1 MNSLQEILHKYWG
14 YTAFRPLQEE
24 IIQAV
29 LDQKDTLALLP
40 TGGGKSICF
49 QVPALAQDGICI
61 VISPLIALMQ
71 DQVAQLQKRGISAV
85 AIYSGM
91 SARQIDILLD
101 NCIYG
106 DTKFL
111 YISPERLKTDLFLA
125 RAKQMNINLIAVDE
139 AHCISQWGYDF
150 RPSYLAIKEFK
161 DLFPAVTCLALTAS
175 ATPPVKQDILEK
187 LALKNPQIFQKSF
200 SRANL
205 SYSILWDDLKEQK
218 LVQMIQKVGGSC
230 IIYARNRR
238 KTQEIAQ
245 ILSEQG
251 ISASFYHAGLALD
264 LRKSK
269 QEDWIQNK
277 FQCMVATN
285 AFGMGIDKPDVRLV
299 VHLDLPDSLEA
310 YYQEA
315 GRAGRDEKK
324 AFAVIIA
331 QENDIIE
338 LHSQWEKSYPTT
350 ETIKKTYQALSNYLQ
365 IAEGSGEMTSYD
377 FDWQEMCRRFQL
389 PTSETFFALK
399 TLESEGLL
407 LMSEAMQNP
416 SKIKI
421 KVSATELYDFQIRNE
436 KFESIIKFLLRQYG
450 GNLYTQFVTISEASI
465 SQLFKSP
472 LADIERTLLLLEKF
486 EMIEYEKQNGLPK
499 LTLLAPRANLE
510 NLPIIWNSYL
520 AKKERSRTK
529 IDAIESYV
537 RQNQICRTI
546 KIVAYFGETL
556 SQTCGICDICIQKK
570 HDKTGKS
577 YPEGNEQERKL
588 ICQYLKN
595 GPMKLQDLVDC
606 LRPLSRSEATKV
618 IQYSLE
624 SGDIAYTAVDEIG
637 LASS

>member
-1 MNSLQEILHKYWG
+1 MNPLQEILQKYWG
-14 YTAFRPLQEE
+14 HMAFRPLQEE

-49 QVPALAQDGICI
+49 QVPALAKDGICI

-71 DQVAQLQKRGISAV
+71 DQVDQLKKRGIPAA

-106 DTKFL
+106 EIKFL

-125 RAKQMNINLIAVDE
+125 RAKQMNINLIAIDE

-161 DLFPAVTCLALTAS
+161 DLFPSVTCLALTAS

-187 LALKNPQIFQKSF
+187 LALKNPQVFQKSF

-205 SYSILWDDLKEQK
+205 SYSILWDELKEQK
-218 LVQMIQKVGGSC
+218 LVHMIQKVGGSC
-230 IIYARNRR
+230 IVYARNRR

-251 ISASFYHAGLALD
+251 ISAGFYHAGLPPD
-264 LRKSK
+264 VRKSK
-269 QEDWIQNK
+269 QDDWIQNK

-299 VHLDLPDSLEA
+299 VHMDLPDSLEA

-331 QENDIIE
+331 QENDLLE
-338 LHSQWEKSYPTT
+338 LHSQWEKSFPTS

-389 PTSETFFALK
+389 PASETFYALK
-399 TLESEGLL
+399 T
-407 LMSEAMQNP
+407 
-416 SKIKI
+416 
-421 KVSATELYDFQIRNE
+421 
-436 KFESIIKFLLRQYG
+436 LLRQYG

-486 EMIEYEKQNGLPK
+486 EIIEYEKQNGLAK
-499 LTLLAPRANLE
+499 LTLLSPRANLE
-510 NLPIIWNSYL
+510 NLPIVWNSYRQ
-520 AKKERSRTK
+520 KKERSRTK

-537 RQNQICRTI
+537 RQNQLCRTV
-546 KIVAYFGETL
+546 KILAYFGETL
-556 SQTCGICDICIQKK
+556 AQTCGICDICIQKK

-577 YPEGNEQERKL
+577 FPEGNEQERKL
-588 ICQYLKN
+588 ILQYLKN

-606 LRPLSRSEATKV
+606 LRPLSRTEATKI
-618 IQYSLE
+618 IQYGLE
-624 SGDIAYTAVDEIG
+624 SGEIVYTAADEIG

>member
-1 MNSLQEILHKYWG
+1 MNSLQEILHKHWG

-49 QVPALAQDGICI
+49 QVPALAKDGICI

-71 DQVAQLQKRGISAV
+71 DQVAQLKKRGISAV

-161 DLFPAVTCLALTAS
+161 DLFPSVTCLALTAS

-230 IIYARNRR
+230 IVYARNRR

-338 LHSQWEKSYPTT
+338 LQSQWEKSYPTT

-389 PTSETFFALK
+389 PTSETFYALK

-486 EMIEYEKQNGLPK
+486 EMIDYEKQNGLPK

-537 RQNQICRTI
+537 RQNQLCRTI
-546 KIVAYFGETL
+546 KIVAYFGENL
-556 SQTCGICDICIQKK
+556 SQPCGICDICIQKK

-588 ICQYLKN
+588 IRQYLKN

-624 SGDIAYTAVDEIG
+624 AGDIAYTAVDEIG

>member
-1 MNSLQEILHKYWG
+1 
-14 YTAFRPLQEE
+14 
-24 IIQAV
+24 
-29 LDQKDTLALLP
+29 
-40 TGGGKSICF
+40 
-49 QVPALAQDGICI
+49 
-61 VISPLIALMQ
+61 
-71 DQVAQLQKRGISAV
+71 
-85 AIYSGM
+85 
-91 SARQIDILLD
+91 
-101 NCIYG
+101 
-106 DTKFL
+106 
-111 YISPERLKTDLFLA
+111 
-125 RAKQMNINLIAVDE
+125 MNINLIAVDE

-161 DLFPAVTCLALTAS
+161 DLFPSVTCLALTAS

-230 IIYARNRR
+230 IVYARNRR

-251 ISASFYHAGLALD
+251 ISASFYHAGLTLD

-389 PTSETFFALK
+389 PTSETFYALK
-399 TLESEGLL
+399 TLENEGLL

-486 EMIEYEKQNGLPK
+486 EMIDYEKQNGLPK

-537 RQNQICRTI
+537 RQNQLCRTI
-546 KIVAYFGETL
+546 KIVAYFGENL
-556 SQTCGICDICIQKK
+556 SQPCGICDICIQKK

-588 ICQYLKN
+588 IRQYLKN

-624 SGDIAYTAVDEIG
+624 AGDIAYTAVDEIG

>member
-285 AFGMGIDKPDVRLV
+285 AFGMGIDKTDVRLV

-389 PTSETFFALK
+389 PTSETFYALK

-624 SGDIAYTAVDEIG
+624 AGDIAYTAVDEIG

>member
-125 RAKQMNINLIAVDE
+125 RAKQMNIKLIAVDE

-205 SYSILWDDLKEQK
+205 SYSILWDELKEQK

-389 PTSETFFALK
+389 PTSETFYALK

-624 SGDIAYTAVDEIG
+624 AGDIAYTAVDEIG
-637 LASS
+637 LTSS

>member
-389 PTSETFFALK
+389 PTSETFYALK

-624 SGDIAYTAVDEIG
+624 AGDIAYTAVDEIG